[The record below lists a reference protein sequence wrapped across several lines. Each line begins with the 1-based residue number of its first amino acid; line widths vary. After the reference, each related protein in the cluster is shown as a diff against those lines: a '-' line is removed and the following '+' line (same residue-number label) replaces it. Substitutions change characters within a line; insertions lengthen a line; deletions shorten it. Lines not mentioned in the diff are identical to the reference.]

1 MSSSLKR
8 HLRSIHRTLAPIM
21 VLPLLLSLTTGLLF
35 QIAAING
42 KEADFIWLLALHRG
56 NFGSINLE
64 NVFVFFN
71 ALGLLFLAVTG
82 IVMWWQTSRRRKKSA
97 D

>member
-1 MSSSLKR
+1 
-8 HLRSIHRTLAPIM
+8 M

-35 QIAAING
+35 EVAAING

-56 NFGSINLE
+56 NFGSLNLE
-64 NVFVFFN
+64 NVYVFLN

-82 IVMWWQTSRRRKKSA
+82 IVMWWQTSKRGKKST